1 MSSAEGKTYLL
12 DITGICVEEDEIE
25 NTTIHVC
32 RNGEW
37 CEIPWD
43 KSDIVGTLSDGDSL
57 SDGDFAQLEEL
68 KEHVE
73 ERVT

>member
-43 KSDIVGTLSDGDSL
+43 KSDIVGTLEEVGD
-57 SDGDFAQLEEL
+57 E
-68 KEHVE
+68 
-73 ERVT
+73 

>member
-1 MSSAEGKTYLL
+1 MNSAEGKTYLL

-43 KSDIVGTLSDGDSL
+43 KSDIVGTLSEGFLADDRT
-57 SDGDFAQLEEL
+57 D
-68 KEHVE
+68 KEYD
-73 ERVT
+73 ER